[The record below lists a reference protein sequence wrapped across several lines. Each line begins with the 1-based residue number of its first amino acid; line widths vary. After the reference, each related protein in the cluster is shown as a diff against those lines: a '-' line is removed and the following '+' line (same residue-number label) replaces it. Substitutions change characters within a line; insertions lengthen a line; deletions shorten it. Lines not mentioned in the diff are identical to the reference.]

1 MTLRPSIQIDAATRY
16 CLDRQITF
24 DKPVCLLD
32 ASLLRK
38 LRLPGFFKPRKRKV
52 KRLALTETRQAN

>member
-32 ASLLRK
+32 SSLIRK
-38 LRLPGFFKPRKRKV
+38 LPLPTTTCPKPNPSTTKPLKH
-52 KRLALTETRQAN
+52 